1 MVIVPDEWNFD
12 VVALQFL
19 RDFLTAIDAVLEV
32 SASLDFPAVIDAAAC
47 SKACDDERGE
57 KFKRTRVHFIKIK
70 MIVQNVIL
78 SECEE
83 PS

>member
-1 MVIVPDEWNFD
+1 MVIVPDIGDFD
-12 VVALQFL
+12 VVSLQFL

-32 SASLDFPAVIDAAAC
+32 TAALDFPAVVDAAA
-47 SKACDDERGE
+47 SGQACNDEWGE
-57 KFKRTRVHFIKIK
+57 NFKRTRVHFIKIK